1 MSIVSATG
9 RVHDT
14 TEGVSVEST
23 IARGS
28 WFLVVILIL
37 ATVCLAQ
44 EGLTIHSKGKQ
55 RWPATEPQKMYLS
68 ACSVV
73 QRKFGR
79 NDLVAPESR

>member
-9 RVHDT
+9 PVHDT
-14 TEGVSVEST
+14 TEGVSVERT

-44 EGLTIHSKGKQ
+44 EGLTVHSKGKQ
-55 RWPATEPQKMYLS
+55 KWPAAEPQRS
-68 ACSVV
+68 T
-73 QRKFGR
+73 
-79 NDLVAPESR
+79 SRRAQ